1 MLLLSFR
8 NKVKKVVPKV
18 DLQSYNVLVAGGFKS
33 GKTRLWKEV
42 MELHY
47 PNEPDAGTLLAFEPG
62 YNTWELDSVIPMH
75 DYDWKFFKNDV
86 VKGLVEEAK
95 KGRITKVIG
104 IDTVDRLMDMAGEFI
119 LDQINKKYG
128 KNFTGLQ
135 EISENIKGENGY
147 MLLKK
152 EVWKQ
157 IDILKNAGYG
167 FFWLAWTKEKETT
180 TIDGLKYN
188 SIELMMSKTGAD
200 IFASQADLTCT
211 LFSEVKVLDKDGNE
225 LETNVKTKG
234 GKELASKFH
243 TTEVNMYFLPS
254 NYIGIAGGRFTEL
267 PEKVSYSAE
276 NFMAV
281 FEEAVKGQLKKTTKT
296 VDELKVEETEKREEK
311 VKEFADKVENDP
323 EAILAEIGEVI
334 AKMSAPQKQL
344 AASKFKEKFGVNNY
358 KQEAGNLENLKIAL
372 DVVNEILAN

>member
-1 MLLLSFR
+1 MAGFR
-8 NKVKKVVPKV
+8 KAVKKVVPKV

-47 PNEPDAGTLLAFEPG
+47 PNDPNAGILLAFEPG

-86 VKGLVEEAK
+86 VKGLLEEAK
-95 KGRITKVIG
+95 SNRISKVIG
-104 IDTVDRLMDMAGEFI
+104 IDTVDRLMDMASDYI
-119 LDQINKKYG
+119 LEQINKKYG
-128 KNFTGLQ
+128 KSLQSLQ

-147 MLLKK
+147 VLLKK

-180 TIDGLKYN
+180 TVDGLKYN
-188 SIELMMSKTGAD
+188 SIELMMSKTGSD

-211 LFSEVKVLDKDGNE
+211 LFSEVKVLDKEGNA
-225 LETNVKTKG
+225 LESNVKTKG
-234 GKELASKFH
+234 GKEVASKFH

-276 NFMAV
+276 NFMEV
-281 FEEAVKGQLKKTTKT
+281 FEEAVKGQLKKTTKS
-296 VDELKVEETEKREEK
+296 VEELKTVETEQREEK
-311 VKEFADKVENDP
+311 AKEFVEKVESDP
-323 EAILAEIGEVI
+323 SEILNKIDSVI
-334 AKMSAPQKQL
+334 QSMTKEQKTL
-344 AASKFKEKFGVNNY
+344 AAGKFKEKFGVNNY
-358 KQEAGNLENLKIAL
+358 KQEVGNIENLKIAL
-372 DVVNEILAN
+372 DIVNGIVAN

>member
-1 MLLLSFR
+1 MAEFR
-8 NKVKKVVPKV
+8 KKVKKVVPKV

-47 PNEPDAGTLLAFEPG
+47 PNEPDAGILLAFEPG

-75 DYDWKFFKNDV
+75 DYDWKFFKNEV
-86 VKGLVEEAK
+86 VKGLLEEAK
-95 KGRITKVIG
+95 TNRVSKVIG
-104 IDTVDRLMDMAGEFI
+104 VDTVDRLMDMAGEYI
-119 LDQINKKYG
+119 IDLINKKYG

-147 MLLKK
+147 TLLKK

-180 TIDGLKYN
+180 TVDGLKYN
-188 SIELMMSKTGAD
+188 SIELMMSKTGSD

-211 LFSEVKVLDKDGNE
+211 LYSEVRVLDKEGNA
-225 LETNVKTKG
+225 LDMNIKDKKG
-234 GKELASKFH
+234 KDLASKFH

-267 PEKVSYSAE
+267 PEKVLYSAE
-276 NFMAV
+276 NFMEV
-281 FEEAVKGQLKKTTKT
+281 FGEAVKGQLKKNKKS
-296 VDELKVEETEKREEK
+296 VEELKTEEVEKREEK
-311 VKEFADKVENDP
+311 AKEFIDKVESDP
-323 EAILAEIGEVI
+323 TEILNKIESAISSMKLE
-334 AKMSAPQKQL
+334 QKTV

-358 KQEAGNLENLKIAL
+358 KQESGNIENLKVAL
-372 DVVNEILAN
+372 EIVNKILTN

>member
-1 MLLLSFR
+1 MAGFR
-8 NKVKKVVPKV
+8 KNVKRIVPKV

-47 PNEPDAGTLLAFEPG
+47 PDEPDAGILLAFEPG

-75 DYDWKFFKNDV
+75 DYDWKYFKNDV
-86 VKGLVEEAK
+86 VKGLLEEAK
-95 KGRITKVIG
+95 TNRISKVIG
-104 IDTVDRLMDMAGEFI
+104 IDTADRLMDMAGEYI
-119 LDQINKKYG
+119 IDQINKKYG
-128 KNFTGLQ
+128 KSFTGLQ

-147 MLLKK
+147 TLLKK

-180 TIDGLKYN
+180 TVDGLKYN
-188 SIELMMSKTGAD
+188 SIELMMSKTGSD

-211 LFSEVKVLDKDGNE
+211 LYNEVKVLDKEGNE
-225 LETNVKTKG
+225 LEENIKNKG

-267 PEKVSYSAE
+267 PDKVTYSAE
-276 NFMAV
+276 NFMGV
-281 FEEAVKGQLKKTTKT
+281 FEEAVKGQLKKTKKS
-296 VDELKVEETEKREEK
+296 VEELKTEESERREEK
-311 VKEFADKVENDP
+311 AKEFVEKVESNP
-323 EAILAEIGEVI
+323 TEILNQIDIKI
-334 AKMSAPQKQL
+334 ASMTKDQKTL
-344 AASKFKEKFGVNNY
+344 AAGKFKEKFGVNNY
-358 KQEAGNLENLKIAL
+358 KQESGNIKNLKIAL
-372 DVVNEILAN
+372 DIVNEILPN